1 MPVLTNGSTG
11 RAQCREHMGSRW
23 VRDNPVTWL
32 IGQQWLI
39 VLVDHGADMAVMSE
53 GAGLAG
59 DGIRCQQGPSYKYF
73 MSQAY
78 SVTLKCHLEPTAL
91 VPELQH
97 AH

>member
-53 GAGLAG
+53 GGGASGRWYKVSARAFLQVLHVAGLF
-59 DGIRCQQGPSYKYF
+59 SH
-73 MSQAY
+73 SQVSLRTY
-78 SVTLKCHLEPTAL
+78 STRA
-91 VPELQH
+91 
-97 AH
+97 